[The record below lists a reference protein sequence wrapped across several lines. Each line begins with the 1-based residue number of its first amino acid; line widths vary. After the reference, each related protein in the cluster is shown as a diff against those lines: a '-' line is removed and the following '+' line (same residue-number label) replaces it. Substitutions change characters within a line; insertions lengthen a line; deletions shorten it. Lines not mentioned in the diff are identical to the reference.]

1 MPHTF
6 RMMSKKFVAPVIG
19 ASFLMLGLSMPSCP
33 GQQAMQQQVDAL
45 KASETEMKSRISG
58 LEGQIKSLRDEA
70 EQNKGLMAQLSTG
83 IAEQGKAIE
92 EMKAAAAAAQSKPA
106 ARAAAKPGK
115 GKKK

>member
-1 MPHTF
+1 
-6 RMMSKKFVAPVIG
+6 MMSKRFVAPVIG
-19 ASFLMLGLSMPSCP
+19 ASFLMMGLSMPSCP

-45 KASETEMKSRISG
+45 KASEAEMKNRISG

-92 EMKAAAAAAQSKPA
+92 EMKAAAAAQSKPA
-106 ARAAAKPGK
+106 AKAAAKPGK